1 MINIGPEIGT
11 NRLSAYLDL
20 YKGPMSQLAYE
31 KHPDAEVTFELK
43 NRRGTQ
49 NLLDHVSPEALQ
61 ERLDRFKGGW
71 KSDEI
76 AFLATQKRKGDQSP
90 LFHEDFLSFLAES
103 NLPDV
108 HVAVN
113 PESGDLEVTTTGPW
127 PLVTFW
133 ETVVM
138 AEVNEMYFESYVQK
152 EGLDLEEV
160 YAEGDRRLS
169 EKIAKLQARPDIK
182 FADFGTRR
190 RFSYRW
196 HKHVLGRLAA
206 ECPGNLI
213 GTSNIWL
220 AKEFG
225 LMPIGTYAHEM
236 PMVYAALADIAGNDP
251 MDGPRQMQTDWV
263 EEYDDNLSTALTD
276 TFTSEY
282 FFADFTKEQAE
293 HWQALRH
300 DSGDP
305 IVFGEQVI
313 EFYKLCGIDPTQKT
327 IVFSD
332 GLDIDAIIK
341 LADHFAG
348 KINIVFGW
356 GTTLTNDLGLPAL
369 NVVMK
374 AVRVNGQSTVKESD
388 DPGKGMGEPETRKRY
403 QRATQA
409 RIGARALELEGVS
422 S

>member
-1 MINIGPEIGT
+1 MNHETYEIGE

-20 YKGPMSQLAYE
+20 YKSTMAQVALN
-31 KHPDAEVTFELK
+31 KHPNVEVTFELK
-43 NRRGTQ
+43 NRRSTQ
-49 NLLDHVSPEALQ
+49 LLSEYVSPEALQ
-61 ERLDRFKGGW
+61 ERLERFRGGW
-71 KSDEI
+71 KPDEV
-76 AFLATQKRKGDQSP
+76 AFLATQMRKGDESP
-90 LFHEDFLSFLAES
+90 LFHEEYLSFLLE
-103 NLPDV
+103 NELP
-108 HVAVN
+108 AVQVGIN
-113 PESGDLEVTTTGPW
+113 PETGELEVSTTGAW

-138 AEVNEMYFESYVQK
+138 AEVNEMYFESYITAHD
-152 EGLDLEEV
+152 LDLQEI
-160 YAEGDRRLS
+160 YDEGDRRLS

-196 HKHVLGRLAA
+196 HKHVLSRLAK
-206 ECPGNLI
+206 ECPENLI

-220 AKEFG
+220 ANEFD
-225 LMPIGTYAHEM
+225 LMPIGTYAHEK
-236 PMVYAALADIAGNDP
+236 PMVYAALADQEGRDP
-251 MDGPRQMQTDWV
+251 LEGHREMLIDWV
-263 EEYDDNLSTALTD
+263 AEYDDNLSTALTD
-276 TFTSEY
+276 TFTSDY

-305 IVFGEQVI
+305 VKFGEQVI
-313 EFYKLCGIDPTQKT
+313 EFYKHYGIDPTTKT

-332 GLDIDAIIK
+332 GLDIDSIIA

-374 AVRVNGQSTVKESD
+374 AVRVNGRSTVKESD
-388 DPGKGMGEPETRKRY
+388 DAGKGMGDPETRERY
-403 QRATQA
+403 QKSIEAHVA
-409 RIGARALELEGVS
+409 AWALELEGAL
-422 S
+422 